1 MYGRN
6 AFVLAILFAGVFASP
21 ALAQDAKNSRKVGSF
36 RLLKVIDGDTI
47 RVEVDGRPT
56 SLRLLGI
63 DTEECF
69 HDDKR
74 RSTEANKDF
83 EGYVKNLKKGS
94 PHPAKYP
101 TPFGEAARD
110 YAVKFFANVKEV
122 EVENDD
128 PNEKT
133 GHFGRM
139 LSYVFIVKDGK
150 RVHYNAEVVRNGY
163 SPYYVKYGRSRSY
176 EKEFKAAEAEAKAAK
191 KGMWGDWKTTRCY
204 PDYDKR
210 LKWWG
215 ARADLLDQWR
225 KRADENKAKPAAEQ
239 ENLVSLNDS
248 KGMESLRKLSGKT
261 VTVFGSIDRIR
272 HPSGR
277 GSVVVMSAKR
287 DRVDFQTNGR
297 LKDGGQFNR
306 EFAILKG
313 TVTVQGKSIIVKDAK
328 LLLPAIK
335 VTKVDPKEKT
345 SASSQPINNTPGKEL
360 LPFVYNGDVHG
371 AIKHLRTV
379 FRLNVAYG
387 PVTKDADSPYNRTVA
402 LGLRKSTADE
412 AIHAVAH
419 CANLKVLKV
428 SRYVFVLK
436 DNTKSKQE
444 LLVEELELKLLNK
457 VVKGPGANEDH
468 DKWVEDVELLL
479 TTLGRFKKPKA
490 NLQKWLGKKKNA
502 KPRKAD

>member
-1 MYGRN
+1 MYGRT

-74 RSTEANKDF
+74 RSKAANSNF
-83 EGYVKNLKKGS
+83 EQYVKGLKKGS
-94 PHPAKYP
+94 PHPSKYP

-110 YAVKFFANVKEV
+110 YAVKFFANVKNV

-176 EKEFKAAEAEAKAAK
+176 EKEFKAAELEAKEAK
-191 KGMWGDWKTTRCY
+191 KGMWGDWKTMRCY

-215 ARADLLDQWR
+215 DRADLLDQWR
-225 KRADENKAKPAAEQ
+225 KRAHANKSKPAAEQ
-239 ENLVSLNDS
+239 ENLVSLNDA

-272 HPSGR
+272 HPAGK
-277 GSVVVMSAKR
+277 GSTVVLSAKR
-287 DRVDFQTNGR
+287 ERVDFYLSGR
-297 LKDGGQFNR
+297 LKESGQFTR

-345 SASSQPINNTPGKEL
+345 SASSQPINNSPGKEL
-360 LPFVYNGDVHG
+360 LPFIYNGDVHG
-371 AIKHLRTV
+371 AIKHLKTV

-387 PVTKDADSPYNRTVA
+387 PVTNAVDSPYNRVVA
-402 LGLRKSTADE
+402 MGLRKSTADE
-412 AIHAVAH
+412 AIHAVARA
-419 CANLKVLKV
+419 ANLKVVKV

-436 DNTKSKQE
+436 DNAMSKQE
-444 LLVEELELKLLNK
+444 LLIEELELKLLNK
-457 VVKGPGANEDH
+457 VVKGPASNEDRE
-468 DKWVEDVELLL
+468 KWIEDVQLLL
-479 TTLGRFKKPKA
+479 NTLGRFKKPKA
-490 NLQKWLGKKKNA
+490 ELKKWLDKKKFA
-502 KPRKAD
+502 KSRKSD

>member
-1 MYGRN
+1 MYGRT
-6 AFVLAILFAGVFASP
+6 AFVLAILFTGVFASP

-74 RSTEANKDF
+74 RSKDANSNF
-83 EGYVKNLKKGS
+83 ERYVKKFKKGS
-94 PHPAKYP
+94 PHPSKYP

-110 YAVKFFANVKEV
+110 YAIKFFANVKEV

-176 EKEFKAAEAEAKAAK
+176 EKEFKAAELEAKEAK
-191 KGMWGDWKTTRCY
+191 KGMWGDWKTIRCY

-215 ARADLLDQWR
+215 DRADLLDQWR
-225 KRADENKAKPAAEQ
+225 KRANENKAKPAAEQ
-239 ENLVSLNDS
+239 ENLVSLNDA
-248 KGMESLRKLSGKT
+248 KGFDSLRKMSGKV

-272 HPSGR
+272 HPAAKNSI
-277 GSVVVMSAKR
+277 VVLSAKR
-287 DRVDFQTNGR
+287 DRVDFHLSGR
-297 LKDGGQFNR
+297 LKDAGQYNR

-313 TVTVQGKSIIVKDAK
+313 TITVQGKSVIVKDAK

-335 VTKVDPKEKT
+335 MTKVDPKEKT
-345 SASSQPINNTPGKEL
+345 SASSQPINNAPGKEL
-360 LPFVYNGDVHG
+360 LPFIYNGDVHG
-371 AIKHLRTV
+371 AIKHLKTV
-379 FRLNVAYG
+379 FRLNIAYG
-387 PVTKDADSPYNRTVA
+387 PVTRKVGSPFNRTVA

-419 CANLKVLKV
+419 AGNLKVVKV

-436 DNTKSKQE
+436 DNSKSKQE
-444 LLVEELELKLLNK
+444 KLVEDLETKLLEK
-457 VVKGPGANEDH
+457 VIQGPTNTDEHDTWVKE
-468 DKWVEDVELLL
+468 VELMLS
-479 TTLGRFKKPKA
+479 TLGRFKKPKA
-490 NLQKWLGKKKNA
+490 DLKKWLDKKKFA
-502 KPRKAD
+502 KSRKSD